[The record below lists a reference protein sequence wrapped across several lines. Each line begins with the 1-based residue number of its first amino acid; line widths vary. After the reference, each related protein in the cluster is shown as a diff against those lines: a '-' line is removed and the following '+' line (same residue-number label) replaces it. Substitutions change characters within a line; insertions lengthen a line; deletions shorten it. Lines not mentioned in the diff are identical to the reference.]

1 VNSLGMTPAQT
12 IKQGQQ
18 AGLLPTPK
26 AKPKRDRRQAPKVKR
41 DRKPKDT
48 VQQDERSLRMN
59 AW

>member
-1 VNSLGMTPAQT
+1 MTPAQT